1 LYQIGLRLLWKEGS
15 VRHGKNAESIVKD
28 TLSPYRAKRR
38 GALALL
44 AVLFLLAVLSAL
56 RVSPWAA
63 LFPLFLAVFT
73 YVGYAQEAR
82 RVLEEEAARRLG
94 LAFSPKP
101 ELPAVPLLPEGEP
114 KAHGERRG
122 EVLDRPFRRFEVQ
135 VYGARRFGA
144 VGYRFTGVLYEVELP
159 RPFPPLH
166 LAPRGWPTYPRER
179 WPFLLALLFL
189 LGVLLALLARYLE
202 GRPVL
207 KPGTS
212 PLLPLITFPALFLY
226 LFAAWRVATREAGP
240 EVALEG
246 ELARRFRAWGTWDS
260 IGEKTPLGQALL
272 EARRVLGPFWLQV
285 VGGSLY
291 LAFLEGGLPTSPLL
305 SPEAALE
312 RWEARLR
319 GEMGALEGLLRAL
332 EAGGEER
339 LTQDRPLS
347 G

>member
-1 LYQIGLRLLWKEGS
+1 M
-15 VRHGKNAESIVKD
+15 RHGKNTESIVKD

-44 AVLFLLAVLSAL
+44 AVLFLLAILSAL
-56 RVSPWAA
+56 GVSPFAV
-63 LFPLFLAVFT
+63 LPLLLAVFA

-82 RVLEEEAARRLG
+82 RVLGEEAAKRLG
-94 LAFSPKP
+94 LVFSPKP

-114 KAHGERRG
+114 KAHGEYRG
-122 EVLDRPFRRFEVQ
+122 EVLGCPFRRFEVQ

-159 RPFPPLH
+159 QPFPPLH

-179 WPFLLALLFL
+179 WPFLLALLGL
-189 LGVLLALLARYLE
+189 SGGLLALLARHLA
-202 GRPVL
+202 GHPVL

-212 PLLPLITFPALFLY
+212 PLLLLAFPALFLY
-226 LFAAWRVATREAGP
+226 LFAAWRVATRGIGP

-260 IGEKTPLGQALL
+260 IGAVHLGCRGPKEDTPLGQALL
-272 EARRVLGPFWLQV
+272 AMGRFLGPYWLRV
-285 VGGSLY
+285 EGGKLY
-291 LAFLEGGLPTSPLL
+291 LAFPGGGLPTSPLL
-305 SPEAALE
+305 SPETALA

-332 EAGGEER
+332 G
-339 LTQDRPLS
+339 
-347 G
+347 

>member
-1 LYQIGLRLLWKEGS
+1 M
-15 VRHGKNAESIVKD
+15 RHGKNAESIVKD

-38 GALALL
+38 ATLALL
-44 AVLFLLAVLSAL
+44 ALLFLLTILTAL
-56 RVSPWAA
+56 RVSPWGAF
-63 LFPLFLAVFT
+63 LPLFLALLA
-73 YVGYAQEAR
+73 YAGYAQEAE
-82 RVLEEEAARRLG
+82 RVLGEEVVRRLG
-94 LAFSPKP
+94 LAFSPNP
-101 ELPAVPLLPEGEP
+101 ELPALPLLPEGEP
-114 KAHGERRG
+114 KAHREHRG
-122 EVLDRPFRRFEVQ
+122 AVMGYPFRRFEVQ

-144 VGYRFTGVLYEVELP
+144 VGYRFTGVLYEVELS

-179 WPFLLALLFL
+179 WPFLLALLGL
-189 LGVLLALLARYLE
+189 LGILLALLAWYLE

-212 PLLPLITFPALFLY
+212 PLLPLIAFPALLLY

-246 ELARRFRAWGTWDS
+246 ELARRFRAWGSWEP
-260 IGEKTPLGQALL
+260 IGENTPLGQALL
-272 EARRVLGPFWLQV
+272 EARKVLGPFWLQV
-285 VGGSLY
+285 MGGSLY

-305 SPEAALE
+305 SPEAALA

-332 EAGGEER
+332 EASGQER

>member
-1 LYQIGLRLLWKEGS
+1 MAPTAS
-15 VRHGKNAESIVKD
+15 
-28 TLSPYRAKRR
+28 
-38 GALALL
+38 
-44 AVLFLLAVLSAL
+44 LF
-56 RVSPWAA
+56 
-63 LFPLFLAVFT
+63 
-73 YVGYAQEAR
+73 
-82 RVLEEEAARRLG
+82 
-94 LAFSPKP
+94 
-101 ELPAVPLLPEGEP
+101 PEGEP
-114 KAHGERRG
+114 EAYGEYRG
-122 EVLDRPFRRFEVQ
+122 EVLGHPFRRFEVQ

-179 WPFLLALLFL
+179 RPFLLALLGL
-189 LGVLLALLARYLE
+189 SGVLLALLARHLA
-202 GRPVL
+202 GHPVL

-212 PLLPLITFPALFLY
+212 PLLLLAFPALYLY
-226 LFAAWRVATREAGP
+226 LFTAWKVATRGIGP

-260 IGEKTPLGQALL
+260 IGEDTPLGRALL
-272 EARRVLGPFWLQV
+272 EMGRFLGPFWLQV

-291 LAFLEGGLPTSPLL
+291 LAFPGGGLPTSPLL

-312 RWEARLR
+312 RWEVRLR

-332 EAGGEER
+332 AVHLGCRGPKAVHLGCRGPKEAGG
-339 LTQDRPLS
+339 P